1 MAQPPVVFAS
11 ADALRNLPPPPAP
24 TGTPTLLTRAR
35 QVGSVA
41 RFSARPGVFPIS
53 VRDELRR
60 QHSLVRACSKK
71 FGHKGGQARI
81 LDDMAPGQ
89 DLHARLRD
97 ASPQERRRAGVTQG
111 TPAWVLNDDDPLRLH
126 FSDLVFM
133 KKGNHFGIVYGRC
146 YVKGELLRYTTD
158 KKYLLEAHHDHAY
171 RSDILIA
178 ALHNMANKLVSG
190 LNVTDGTYNNLAYF
204 SLFGRVNR
212 VYSMCLEMDAIRA
225 RTLNLPSISASGKR
239 KGSTALQ
246 AALSVGGLLHDE
258 LLEPV
263 SRELRNEAGLKP
275 RDRAF
280 MFKESALQR
289 LRFVSRSTVFLYTVE
304 NVPGE
309 GNKSYFKVVH
319 GQCSITGVGGRKTN
333 DQNWPVV
340 LHHITANGR
349 HYLVGFIHNDI
360 NRGLGALG
368 DYKSK

>member
-1 MAQPPVVFAS
+1 MAQPPIVFAS

-53 VRDELRR
+53 VRNELSG
-60 QHSLVRACSKK
+60 QHSLVRACAKK
-71 FGHKGGQARI
+71 FGHKGGQSRI
-81 LDDMAPGQ
+81 LDDMAPNQ

-97 ASPQERRRAGVTQG
+97 ASPQERRRAGVAQG
-111 TPAWVLNDDDPLRLH
+111 TLAWVLDDDDPLRLH
-126 FSDLVFM
+126 FSDVVFM
-133 KKGNHFGIVYGRC
+133 KKGQHFGIVYGRC
-146 YVKGELLRYTTD
+146 YVKGELLRYTPD

-204 SLFGRVNR
+204 PLFGRVNR
-212 VYSMCLEMDAIRA
+212 VFSMCLAMNDIRA
-225 RTLNLPSISASGKR
+225 GTSNLPSILISGKR
-239 KGSTALQ
+239 QGSTSLM
-246 AALSVGGLLHDE
+246 AALSVGGQLHDD

-263 SRELRNEAGLKP
+263 SQELRKEAGLKP

-280 MFKESALQR
+280 MFKESELQR
-289 LRFVSRSTVFLYTVE
+289 LQFVSRSTVFLYTVE
-304 NVPGE
+304 NKPGE
-309 GNKSYFKVVH
+309 GPKSYFKVVH

-333 DQNWPVV
+333 DKNWPVV